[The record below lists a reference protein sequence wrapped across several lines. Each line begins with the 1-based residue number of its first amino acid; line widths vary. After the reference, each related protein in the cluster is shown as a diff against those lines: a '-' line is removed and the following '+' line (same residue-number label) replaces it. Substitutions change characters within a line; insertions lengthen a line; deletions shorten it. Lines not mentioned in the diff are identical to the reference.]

1 MKPNTHPV
9 YNPVTITCACGTA
22 YKTRSGRNE
31 DFHVDV
37 CAACH
42 PFFTGKQK
50 LMDIAGRVEKF
61 KTKYSAT
68 AEKAAA
74 SKAGKAAVKA
84 KAEKADKAA
93 EKAPKA
99 KA

>member
-9 YNPVTITCACGTA
+9 YNPVTITCACGTE

-84 KAEKADKAA
+84 KAEKA